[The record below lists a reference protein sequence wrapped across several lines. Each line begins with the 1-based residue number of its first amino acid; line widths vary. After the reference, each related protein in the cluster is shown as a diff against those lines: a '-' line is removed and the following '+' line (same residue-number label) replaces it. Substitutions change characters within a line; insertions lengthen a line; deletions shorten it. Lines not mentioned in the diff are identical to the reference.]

1 MSPRFLPTASV
12 ETLKLRSRLIAS
24 LREFFRGNGY
34 WECETPILSR
44 ELIVDAN
51 LDPFVTH
58 DVAGGPYYLQT
69 SPEAGMKRLL
79 SAGADAI
86 FQITRAMRR
95 GETGRFHNPEFT
107 MAEWYRAGD
116 DHHDQ
121 MDFVERLVRAF
132 YEEARRQQI
141 ARSSDNSSRDLST
154 MPFERLTYDEAFERF
169 SGTRVR
175 HLSSSELGELAGDH
189 GVAAPPAMNILDRDG
204 WLNLLLAE
212 LVEPHLGRDFPQF
225 VYDYPAS
232 QAALSKTRWNSLHDE
247 NSDSLPTDSFEVAER
262 FELYDRGVELCN
274 GYHELT
280 DADEF
285 VRRSRIERENSESE
299 AEVLGDSSSAPLL
312 EGAMRE
318 GIPGCAGVALG
329 LDRLVM
335 LALGKTGISDVIA
348 FPGER
353 A

>member
-1 MSPRFLPTASV
+1 MSPRFLPTASL
-12 ETLKLRSRLIAS
+12 ETLKRKSQLIAW
-24 LREFFRGNGY
+24 LREFFRANGY

-44 ELIVDAN
+44 EVIVDAN

-58 DVAGGPYYLQT
+58 DVTGSPYYLQT

-95 GETGRFHNPEFT
+95 GETGRLHNPEFT
-107 MAEWYRAGD
+107 MVEWYRVGD

-132 YEEARRQQI
+132 YEEAGRQSI
-141 ARSSDNSSRDLST
+141 ARCSDDSSRELST
-154 MPFERLTYDEAFERF
+154 TPFERLTYDAAFERY
-169 SGTRVR
+169 SGTRVS
-175 HLSSSELGELAGDH
+175 HLSSDELGKLASDH
-189 GVAAPPAMNILDRDG
+189 GVATPPAMSTQGRDG

-212 LVEPHLGRDFPQF
+212 LVEPHLGLNVPQF

-232 QAALSKTRWNSLHDE
+232 QAALSKTHGDPLHPE
-247 NSDSLPTDSFEVAER
+247 NSESLSTGSFEVAER

-285 VRRSRIERENSESE
+285 VRRSLVERERLESE
-299 AEVLGDSSSAPLL
+299 AEVWELPGAPLL
-312 EGAMRE
+312 EGAMRR
-318 GIPGCAGVALG
+318 GIPNCAGVALG

-335 LALGKTGISDVIA
+335 LALGMNGVSDVIA

>member
-1 MSPRFLPTASV
+1 MLTRFLPTASL
-12 ETLKLRSRLIAS
+12 ETLKVRSRLVAS
-24 LREFFRGNGY
+24 LREFFRTNGY

-44 ELIVDAN
+44 EVIVDAN

-58 DVAGGPYYLQT
+58 DVTGDPYYLQT

-107 MAEWYRAGD
+107 MVEWYRVGD

-121 MDFVERLVRAF
+121 MDFVERLIRGF
-132 YEEARRQQI
+132 YEEARRQPSADG
-141 ARSSDNSSRDLST
+141 ARELST
-154 MPFERLTYDEAFERF
+154 TPFERLTYDEVFERF
-169 SGTRVR
+169 AGTRIL
-175 HLSSSELGELAGDH
+175 HLSSYELSELAVDN
-189 GVAAPPAMNILDRDG
+189 GVAAPPTMNIQDRDG
-204 WLNLLLAE
+204 WLNVLLAE
-212 LVEPHLGRDFPQF
+212 LVEPYLGRDIPQF

-232 QAALSKTRWNSLHDE
+232 QAALAKTRWNSLPGKK
-247 NSDSLPTDSFEVAER
+247 SDSPPQDSLEVAER

-280 DADEF
+280 AADEF
-285 VRRSRIERENSESE
+285 VRRSRGKQENSESAADGHRE
-299 AEVLGDSSSAPLL
+299 LPGAPLL
-312 EGAMRE
+312 EDAMRE
-318 GIPGCAGVALG
+318 GLPGCAGVALG

>member
-1 MSPRFLPTASV
+1 
-12 ETLKLRSRLIAS
+12 
-24 LREFFRGNGY
+24 
-34 WECETPILSR
+34 
-44 ELIVDAN
+44 
-51 LDPFVTH
+51 
-58 DVAGGPYYLQT
+58 
-69 SPEAGMKRLL
+69 MKRLL

-107 MAEWYRAGD
+107 MVEWYRVGD

-121 MDFVERLVRAF
+121 MDFVERLVRHF
-132 YEEARRQQI
+132 YEEARRQPI
-141 ARSSDNSSRDLST
+141 AGSSDASSRDLST
-154 MPFERLTYDEAFERF
+154 TPFERLTYDEVFDRF
-169 SGTRVR
+169 AGTRVL
-175 HLSSSELGELAGDH
+175 HLSSNELSKLASDH
-189 GVAAPPAMNILDRDG
+189 GVAAPPAMNIQDRDG

-212 LVEPHLGRDFPQF
+212 LIEPHLGCDFPQF

-232 QAALSKTRWNSLHDE
+232 QAALAKTSWNSLQDE
-247 NSDSLPTDSFEVAER
+247 KSDSPPADSIEVAER
-262 FELYDRGVELCN
+262 FELYDCGVELCN

-285 VRRSRIERENSESE
+285 VRRSRLEREYSGSE
-299 AEVLGDSSSAPLL
+299 AEGHEELPCAPLL
-312 EGAMRE
+312 AGAMRK
-318 GIPGCAGVALG
+318 GIPSCAGVALG

-335 LALGKTGISDVIA
+335 FALGKTGISDVIA